1 LIPHRARFPAL
12 LLAAVL
18 AGAGAACGGDG
29 AQAPAE
35 VRVDVAE
42 VIRDAGGNP
51 VILLDE
57 RDGAR
62 TLPIWIG
69 LSEARSIA
77 ARLERIEPPRPNT
90 HDLAKSL
97 LDGLD
102 ATVERVLVTELRHRT
117 YYGLIVL
124 RGPSGVLEVDS
135 RPSDAIALALRLD
148 APIFVREALLEEAG
162 REDEEE
168 TPPPGREVRR
178 PAPADSESI

>member
-1 LIPHRARFPAL
+1 VIVSHPHRTLPVL
-12 LLAAVL
+12 LLALLV
-18 AGAGAACGGDG
+18 GGGAACGRDAREGD
-29 AQAPAE
+29 AE
-35 VRVDVAE
+35 IRVDVSD

-57 RDGAR
+57 RDGNR

-97 LDGLD
+97 LDGLGARVD
-102 ATVERVLVTELRHRT
+102 RVLVTELRDRT
-117 YYGLIVL
+117 YYGLIVVA
-124 RGPSGVLEVDS
+124 GPAGPLEVDS

-148 APIFVREALLEEAG
+148 APIFVREGLFEEAG
-162 REDEEE
+162 LEDERDA
-168 TPPPGREVRR
+168 PGGQEVLRR
-178 PAPADSESI
+178 IPEDAEAI